1 MREKVCHVGDINRR
15 QFRGIA
21 PSPHSD
27 ARTTRARDRAS
38 YRCSRDPMPPGKD
51 YYAILGVPRDADDA
65 ALKRAY
71 RKNAVRWHP
80 DKNNG
85 SAEAEEKFKQVGEA
99 YDVLSDSNKRAVYDQ
114 FGEEGLKRGAPPPGT
129 PGAGPTPGGPG
140 GQPGGF
146 GFSGAPG
153 GGRYE
158 FSGDDAFH
166 IFEQMFGGGG
176 FGGVPGGVPGGMGG
190 GMFGGM
196 GGGVSG
202 GFAGGDLF
210 GEAGGARQSAA
221 RKKRGPSQDVVSY
234 PMTLEDLYCG
244 GVKKMRVTRKVNA
257 TNSSGERFMD
267 GPDYRVGPGPAMM
280 REVSEIIEFEVKP
293 GWRAGTKLTFAG
305 KGDEVPGSPGRANDL
320 VVVIEQKPHVNF
332 TRENDHLIARVRSI
346 PLQQALCGV
355 KLTLP
360 GIDGAP
366 VSVSF
371 GGNAAGLEA
380 DASGSRKKVTNGVVR
395 PGTRLCA
402 PGRGMPNQKTGA
414 RGDVIFVVES
424 VEFPKNVT
432 EAQRAAFRNAFRA

>member
-1 MREKVCHVGDINRR
+1 
-15 QFRGIA
+15 
-21 PSPHSD
+21 
-27 ARTTRARDRAS
+27 
-38 YRCSRDPMPPGKD
+38 MPAGKD

-80 DKNNG
+80 DKNKG

-114 FGEEGLKRGAPPPGT
+114 YGEEGLKRGAPPPGT
-129 PGAGPTPGGPG
+129 PGAGPGPG
-140 GQPGGF
+140 AGAPDRGF

-166 IFEQMFGGGG
+166 IFEQMFGAGG
-176 FGGVPGGVPGGMGG
+176 FGGMGG
-190 GMFGGM
+190 GMGGGM
-196 GGGVSG
+196 PGGMFGDVGGAGVPG
-202 GFAGGDLF
+202 GFTGGDLF
-210 GEAGGARQSAA
+210 GEANA

-234 PMTLEDLYCG
+234 PMTLEDLYAG

-257 TNSSGERFMD
+257 SDTARTARFVD
-267 GPDYRVGPGPAMM
+267 QSRGGTGSAMM
-280 REVSEIIEFEVKP
+280 REHSEIIEFEVKP

-305 KGDEVPGSPGRANDL
+305 KGDEVPGAPGLASDL
-320 VVVIEQKPHVNF
+320 VVVIEQKPHAHF

-355 KLTLP
+355 RLTLP

-366 VSVSF
+366 VSASV
-371 GGNAAGLEA
+371 GANAEGVAV
-380 DASGSRKKVTNGVVR
+380 DASGARTRVTGGVVR
-395 PGTRLCA
+395 PGMRLCVF
-402 PGRGMPNQKTGA
+402 GRGMPNQKTGT
-414 RGDVIFVVES
+414 RGDVLFEIES
-424 VEFPKNVT
+424 VEFPKTVT
-432 EAQRAAFRNAFRA
+432 EAQRAAFKNAFRA

>member
-1 MREKVCHVGDINRR
+1 MKKFATWAISTVVSSEASRR
-15 QFRGIA
+15 LLT
-21 PSPHSD
+21 P
-27 ARTTRARDRAS
+27 TRARRA
-38 YRCSRDPMPPGKD
+38 RATERRIGALAFPMPPGKD

-129 PGAGPTPGGPG
+129 PGAGPSPGGPG

-196 GGGVSG
+196 GGGVPG

-221 RKKRGPSQDVVSY
+221 RKNRGPSQDVVSY

-244 GVKKMRVTRKVNA
+244 GVKKMRVTRTVNA
-257 TNSSGERFMD
+257 TNNSNAQFRNDQS
-267 GPDYRVGPGPAMM
+267 RVGPGSAMM

-395 PGTRLCA
+395 PGMRLCA